1 MLNLSNVKRL
11 GIMGG
16 SFNPP
21 HIGHF
26 IMAESALGALG
37 LDKVMFIPSGRVAY
51 KSQSGRADGFHRYEM
66 LKTVVKR
73 NPGFCI
79 TDMEIARD
87 ETTYTANT
95 LGRLSQALPDTKLYF
110 IVGAD
115 SLDYMDEW
123 YRPQVIFGLC
133 TVAVMRRSG
142 IAEDRLTDK
151 IKYLSSEFSAD
162 ICTVDMPGI
171 DVSSTEIRRRIRD
184 GETIRYLCDDEV
196 IEYINK
202 NGLYMD

>member
-1 MLNLSNVKRL
+1 MLNLSNVKKL

-26 IMAESALGALG
+26 IMAESALGGLG
-37 LDKVMFIPSGRVAY
+37 LDKVMFIPTGRVVY
-51 KSQSGRADGFHRYEM
+51 KSESGRADGLHRYEM

-79 TDMEIARD
+79 TDMEIAQD

-95 LGRLSQALPDTKLYF
+95 LRRLSDALPDTKLYF

-115 SLDYMDEW
+115 SLDYMDKW
-123 YRPQVIFGLC
+123 YRPDVIFSLC
-133 TVAVMRRSG
+133 TIAVMRRSV
-142 IAEDRLTDK
+142 IAEDRLADK
-151 IKYLSSEFSAD
+151 IRYLTAEFGAD

-171 DVSSTEIRRRIRD
+171 DVSSTEIRRRIKD